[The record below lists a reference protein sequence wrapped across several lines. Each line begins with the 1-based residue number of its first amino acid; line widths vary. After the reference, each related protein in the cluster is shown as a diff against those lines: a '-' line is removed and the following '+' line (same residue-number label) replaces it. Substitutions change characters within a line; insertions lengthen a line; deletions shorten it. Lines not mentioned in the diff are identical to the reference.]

1 MSKEVFFIPSSE
13 QEGNQSLSEKTK
25 RVFQELNFSQH
36 IEKKSFVALKIH
48 FGEKGNK
55 GYIKPWWLTDT
66 IQMIKKKTNR
76 VFFTDTNTLYVG
88 KRSNAADHMMLA
100 HGHGFDSQKMGV
112 PVIIADGLIG
122 RNNDDIKIE
131 KQRIKWAKIA
141 SLFIDS
147 DVLVCLSH
155 FTGHALTGFGAA
167 IKNLGMGCAS
177 RAGKLDQHSDVHPR
191 VNPEY
196 CNLCRTCFDFCPE
209 QAIEEKDGK
218 AFIVSEKCIGC
229 GECMVVCPLGA
240 VKITWDSDN
249 IRIQEKMA
257 EYAFAV
263 SEIFKEKIV
272 HINFLI
278 HVTKDCDCM
287 CKGAPPFTEDIGIL
301 ASYDS
306 VALDQACVDMVND
319 QMGKDAL
326 RDQNGIDWSVQ
337 LRHGEKIGLGSRNYK
352 IIKIEM

>member
-1 MSKEVFFIPSSE
+1 MSKKVFFIPAREKESP
-13 QEGNQSLSEKTK
+13 QSLSEKTK
-25 RVFQELNFSQH
+25 KLFQRLDFIKNIDKH
-36 IEKKSFVALKIH
+36 SFVALKIH

-55 GYIKPWWLTDT
+55 GYIKPWWLLDT
-66 IQMIKKKTNR
+66 IQVIKNQTKR

-88 KRSNAADHMMLA
+88 KRSNAVDHMMLA
-100 HGHGFDSQKMGV
+100 QGHGFDGKKLGI

-122 RNNDDIKIE
+122 RNNDYIQIK
-131 KQRIKWAKIA
+131 KQRIKTAKIA

-147 DVLVCLSH
+147 DALLCLSH

-196 CNLCRTCFDFCPE
+196 CDLCQTCFNFCPE
-209 QAIEEKDGK
+209 QAIIEKEGK

-229 GECMVVCPLGA
+229 GECLVVCPLGA
-240 VKITWDSDN
+240 IKITWDSDN

-257 EYAFAV
+257 EYAFSV
-263 SEIFKEKIV
+263 SQNFGEKIV
-272 HINFLI
+272 YINFLI

-287 CKGAPPFTEDIGIL
+287 CEGASPFTDDIGIL
-301 ASYDS
+301 ASYDP
-306 VALDQACVDMVND
+306 VALDQACVDMVNEQNGRD
-319 QMGKDAL
+319 ILK
-326 RDQNGIDWSVQ
+326 DQNEVDWSVQ
-337 LRHGEKIGLGSRNYK
+337 LKHGEKIGLGCRDYK
-352 IIKIEM
+352 IIRVR